1 MVRELCEV
9 QGLIFKRK
17 KYKEA
22 DILTKIMTKDHGIF
36 TIDVRGALR
45 PKSRLGAATLNFSY
59 GKYDVKQLDQLYL
72 DLTKNAYSSYV
83 LDLLDHA
90 FVEYKDIGSF
100 YDLIMKAL
108 LKINSG
114 EDVAVITQMVQ
125 LKLLNAYGVAP
136 QLDRCLICG
145 KVQGTFDYSLELGG
159 IICSDHFNSVSQ
171 RMHLDPKVVAL
182 IRTLALIDIDRL
194 GKVKINPQLKKNS
207 GKVIDRMYANYL
219 DLNLKTKKFL
229 DELALF

>member
-1 MVRELCEV
+1 MARELCEV

-22 DILTKIMTKDHGIF
+22 DVLTKIMTKDHGIF

-45 PKSRLGAATLNFSY
+45 PKSRLGAATLNFFY
-59 GKYDVKQLDQLYL
+59 GKGEG
-72 DLTKNAYSSYV
+72 KNNLPY
-83 LDLLDHA
+83 
-90 FVEYKDIGSF
+90 FVDYKDIGSF
-100 YDLIMKAL
+100 YNLIMKAL

-114 EDVAVITQMVQ
+114 EDAAIITQMVQ

-145 KVQGTFDYSLELGG
+145 KVQGVFDYSMELGG

-182 IRTLALIDIDRL
+182 IRTLALVDIDRL
-194 GKVKINPQLKKNS
+194 GKIKINPQLKKDS
-207 GKVIDRMYANYL
+207 GKVIDRMYVNYL